1 MKREALME
9 LQQKFEKLKQ
19 ILKEVDSGAVAY
31 SGGVDS
37 TFLIK
42 VAYDVLGDKVIAV
55 TATSSTYP
63 IREYNEAKKYI
74 KEFGA
79 KHITIESEELEIE
92 GFAKN
97 PVNRCYFCKTELFT
111 KVRAEANKFG
121 FKNVMDG
128 SNFDDTSDFR
138 PGMKAAKEQGVI
150 SPLKMAEL
158 TKKDIREL
166 SKQLNIPT
174 WNKPSFACLSSRF
187 PYGKEIT
194 VAKLTMVDKA
204 EQFLMDMGFK
214 QLRVR
219 HHDEIAR
226 IEVDPDERV
235 RFFDLE
241 IMDKIGN
248 EFKKI
253 GFKYVTLDIIGYRTG
268 SMNEVLSEKEKLV

>member
-1 MKREALME
+1 ME
-9 LQQKFEKLKQ
+9 LQEKFEKLKN
-19 ILKEVDSGAVAY
+19 ILKEAGSGAVAY

-37 TFLIK
+37 TFLLK
-42 VAYDVLGDKVIAV
+42 VAHDVLNDNIVAV
-55 TATSSTYP
+55 TARSSTYP

-74 KEFGA
+74 SQFGA
-79 KHITIESEELEIE
+79 KHITIVSEELEIE
-92 GFAKN
+92 GFSKN

-111 KVRAEANKFG
+111 KVRKEANNFG
-121 FKNVMDG
+121 LKHVFDG

-150 SPLKMAEL
+150 SPLKLAEL
-158 TKKDIREL
+158 TKNDIREL

-194 VAKLTMVDKA
+194 VEKLTMVDKA
-204 EQFLMDMGFK
+204 EQFLMDLGFK

-226 IEVDPDERV
+226 IEVDPDERAG
-235 RFFDLE
+235 FFDLGV
-241 IMDKIGN
+241 MDKIGT
-248 EFKKI
+248 ELKKI

-268 SMNEVLSEKEKLV
+268 SMNEVLSEKEKQI

>member
-1 MKREALME
+1 ME
-9 LQQKFEKLKQ
+9 LQQKFERLKD
-19 ILKEVDSGAVAY
+19 ILKEAGSGAVAY

-42 VAYDVLGDKVIAV
+42 VAHDVLGDNVIAV
-55 TATSSTYP
+55 TARSSTYP

-74 KEFGA
+74 EQFGA
-79 KHITIESEELEIE
+79 KHITIVSEELEIE
-92 GFAKN
+92 GFSKN

-111 KVRAEANKFG
+111 KVRKEANKFG
-121 FKNVMDG
+121 FKHVFDG

-150 SPLKMAEL
+150 SPLKLAEL
-158 TKKDIREL
+158 TKNDIREL

-194 VAKLTMVDKA
+194 VEKLSMVDKA

-241 IMDKIGN
+241 IMNKIGD
-248 EFKKI
+248 EFKRI
-253 GFKYVTLDIIGYRTG
+253 GFKYVTLDIVGYRTG
-268 SMNEVLSEKEKLV
+268 SMNEVLSDKEKVI